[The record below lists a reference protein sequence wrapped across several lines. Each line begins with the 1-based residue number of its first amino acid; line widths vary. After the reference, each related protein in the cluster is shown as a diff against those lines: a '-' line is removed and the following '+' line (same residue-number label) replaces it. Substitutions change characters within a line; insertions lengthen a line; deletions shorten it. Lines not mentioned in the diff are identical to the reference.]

1 MDFLLAILPIAVLI
15 YVMTKKRSWPSHIS
29 LPFAG
34 ALVYVLTLIHFRL
47 DANLVNATVVNG
59 ALSALTP
66 ISIIWG
72 AILLSQTMRRSG
84 AEGIISDWLKRV
96 SPNRVAQL
104 MIVGWAFPF
113 MMEGSSGF
121 GTPAAIAAPLLVGL
135 GFDAVGVTILTLIMN
150 SVPATFGAVGTPMW
164 FGFSQVPLSPSEI
177 LSVSWKSAVVHT
189 IASLVVPVIALRFV
203 VGWADIRRNLI
214 FIYLSILSCALP
226 SLFFSRFN
234 YEFPSL
240 IGGAVGLCLSV
251 LFAKYQMGL
260 AHIHAA
266 RENEVAPTDAAREV
280 IIAPTDAVREVEIAP
295 PSQHRERVLA
305 FAPYLILIAVLVV
318 TRVRFLPLRAW
329 LNAESPALP
338 MDLGSLGVFS
348 VSVALVFRLESIFG
362 TPSAWSY
369 NALFVPALI
378 PFVIVVLLS
387 VPILRIDLRMLK
399 NAVADATNRLSGP
412 SITLVGALV
421 MVQLMTLGG
430 DGAQTMIIGQT
441 FATITG
447 RAWPFFAPVLGALG
461 AFFAGSATVSNLTF
475 AGIQDSIART
485 LDFDRTSILALQS
498 IGAAMGNMIAISNIV
513 AVTSILGLENQE
525 GFVLK
530 RTVIP
535 LTVYALIA
543 GVAGLLLT

>member
-29 LPFAG
+29 LPFAA
-34 ALVYVLTLIHFRL
+34 ALVYFLTLVHFRL
-47 DANLVNATVVNG
+47 DPNLVNATVVNG

-84 AEGIISDWLKRV
+84 AEGVISEWLKSV
-96 SPNRVAQL
+96 SPNPVAQL

-113 MMEGSSGF
+113 MMEGASGF

-135 GFDAVGVTILTLIMN
+135 GFDAVGVTILTLTMN
-150 SVPATFGAVGTPMW
+150 AVPATFGAVGTPMW

-177 LSVSWKSAVVHT
+177 LSLSWKSALVHT
-189 IASLVVPVIALRFV
+189 GATLLVPIVALRFL
-203 VGWADIRRNLI
+203 VGWAEIRQNLL

-226 SLFFSRFN
+226 SLFLSRFN

-251 LFAKYQMGL
+251 LIAKHQVGL
-260 AHIHAA
+260 ARTSATN
-266 RENEVAPTDAAREV
+266 EVEVAP
-280 IIAPTDAVREVEIAP
+280 P
-295 PSQHRERVLA
+295 PQLRERMLA
-305 FAPYLILIAVLVV
+305 FAPYLILIVVLIV

-338 MDLGSLGVFS
+338 LDLGSLGTFS
-348 VSVALVFRLESIFG
+348 VSVALVLRLDSIFG
-362 TPSAWSY
+362 TSSAWSY

-387 VPILRIDLRMLK
+387 VPLLKIDFRTLK
-399 NAVADATNRLSGP
+399 KVAADATNRLSGP
-412 SITLVGALV
+412 SITLVGALI

-430 DGAQTMIIGQT
+430 DSAQTAIIGRT
-441 FATITG
+441 FANVTG
-447 RAWPFFAPVLGALG
+447 LAWPFFAPILGALG
-461 AFFAGSATVSNLTF
+461 AF
-475 AGIQDSIART
+475 
-485 LDFDRTSILALQS
+485 
-498 IGAAMGNMIAISNIV
+498 
-513 AVTSILGLENQE
+513 
-525 GFVLK
+525 
-530 RTVIP
+530 
-535 LTVYALIA
+535 
-543 GVAGLLLT
+543 

>member
-1 MDFLLAILPIAVLI
+1 
-15 YVMTKKRSWPSHIS
+15 
-29 LPFAG
+29 
-34 ALVYVLTLIHFRL
+34 
-47 DANLVNATVVNG
+47 
-59 ALSALTP
+59 
-66 ISIIWG
+66 
-72 AILLSQTMRRSG
+72 
-84 AEGIISDWLKRV
+84 
-96 SPNRVAQL
+96 
-104 MIVGWAFPF
+104 

-135 GFDAVGVTILTLIMN
+135 GFDAVSVTILTLIMN
-150 SVPATFGAVGTPMW
+150 AVPATFGAVGTPMW

-177 LSVSWKSAVVHT
+177 LAVSWKSALVHT
-189 IASLVVPVIALRFV
+189 IAALLVPIIALRFV
-203 VGWADIRRNLI
+203 VGWAVIRRNVV
-214 FIYLSILSCALP
+214 FIYMSILSCALP

-251 LFAKYQMGL
+251 LIAKYQVGL
-260 AHIHAA
+260 ARTH
-266 RENEVAPTDAAREV
+266 DAREV
-280 IIAPTDAVREVEIAP
+280 EADP
-295 PSQHRERVLA
+295 PPQHRERVLA

-318 TRVRFLPLRAW
+318 TRVRFLPFRAW

-338 MDLGSLGVFS
+338 LNLGTLGIFS
-348 VSVALVFRLESIFG
+348 VSVAFVFRLESIFG
-362 TPSAWSY
+362 TSSAWSY
-369 NALFVPALI
+369 NALFVPSLI

-387 VPILRIDLRMLK
+387 VPLLRIDLGTLK
-399 NAVADATNRLSGP
+399 NAVADATNRLSRP
-412 SITLVGALV
+412 SITLVGALI

-430 DGAQTMIIGQT
+430 DSAQTMIIGQT
-441 FATITG
+441 LATVTG

-485 LDFDRTSILALQS
+485 LGFDRASILALQS
-498 IGAAMGNMIAISNIV
+498 VGAAMGNMVAISNIV

-535 LTVYALIA
+535 LLVYALIA
-543 GVAGLLLT
+543 GVSGLILV

>member
-1 MDFLLAILPIAVLI
+1 MDFLLALLPIGFLI
-15 YVMTKKRSWPSHIS
+15 YVMTKKKSWPAHIS
-29 LPFAG
+29 LPFVA
-34 ALVYVLTLIHFRL
+34 ALVYLLVLVHSRL
-47 DANLVNATVVNG
+47 DPNLVNATVMNG
-59 ALSALTP
+59 MLSALTP

-84 AEGIISDWLKRV
+84 AERIIGEWLKEV
-96 SPNRVAQL
+96 SPNQVAQL

-113 MMEGSSGF
+113 MMEGASGF

-150 SVPATFGAVGTPMW
+150 AVPVTFGAVGTPMW

-177 LSVSWKSAVVHT
+177 LSVSWKSALVHT
-189 IASLVVPVIALRFV
+189 IAALLVPIIALRFV
-203 VGWADIRRNLI
+203 VGWAEIRRNLV

-226 SLFFSRFN
+226 SLFLSRFN

-251 LFAKYQMGL
+251 LSAAYQAAL
-260 AHIHAA
+260 ARTPAA
-266 RENEVAPTDAAREV
+266 EEVEVAP
-280 IIAPTDAVREVEIAP
+280 P
-295 PSQHRERVLA
+295 PQHRERVLA

-338 MDLGSLGVFS
+338 LNLGSLGIFS
-348 VSVALVFRLESIFG
+348 VSVGLVFRLESIFG
-362 TPSAWSY
+362 TSSAWSY
-369 NALFVPALI
+369 NALFVPSLI
-378 PFVIVVLLS
+378 PFVVVVLLS
-387 VPILRIDLRMLK
+387 VPLLKSDLRTLK
-399 NAVADATNRLSGP
+399 NTVADATNRLSGP
-412 SITLVGALV
+412 SITLVGALI

-430 DGAQTMIIGQT
+430 DNAQTMIIGQT
-441 FATITG
+441 FATVTG
-447 RAWPFFAPVLGALG
+447 KAWPFFAPLLGALG

-485 LDFDRTSILALQS
+485 LGFDRTSILALQS
-498 IGAAMGNMIAISNIV
+498 VGAAISNIV

-535 LTVYALIA
+535 LVVYALVA
-543 GVAGLLLT
+543 GVSGLLLM

>member
-15 YVMTKKRSWPSHIS
+15 YVMTKRRPWPSHLS
-29 LPFAG
+29 LPFAAG
-34 ALVYVLTLIHFRL
+34 LVYFLTLVHFRL
-47 DANLVNATVVNG
+47 DPNLVNATVVNG

-84 AEGIISDWLKRV
+84 AEGIISEWLKSV
-96 SPNRVAQL
+96 SPNPVAQL

-135 GFDAVGVTILTLIMN
+135 GFDALGVTILTLIMN
-150 SVPATFGAVGTPMW
+150 AVPATFGAVGTPMW

-189 IASLVVPVIALRFV
+189 IAAMLVPVIALRFV
-203 VGWADIRRNLI
+203 VGWAEIRRNGV

-226 SLFFSRFN
+226 SLFLSRFT

-251 LFAKYQMGL
+251 VIAKYQVGL
-260 AHIHAA
+260 ARTRAPG
-266 RENEVAPTDAAREV
+266 EVEVAPPR
-280 IIAPTDAVREVEIAP
+280 
-295 PSQHRERVLA
+295 QNRERVLA

-318 TRVRFLPLRAW
+318 TRLRFLPLRAW
-329 LNAESPALP
+329 LNAESPALSLN
-338 MDLGSLGVFS
+338 LGSLGIFS
-348 VSVALVFRLESIFG
+348 VSAALVFRLESIFG

-369 NALFVPALI
+369 NALFVPAFI
-378 PFVIVVLLS
+378 PFVVVVLLS
-387 VPILRIDLRMLK
+387 VPLLKIDLRTLK
-399 NAVADATNRLSGP
+399 NAVAGTTNRLSGP
-412 SITLVGALV
+412 SITLVGALI
-421 MVQLMTLGG
+421 MVQLMILGG
-430 DGAQTMIIGQT
+430 DRAQTMIIGQT
-441 FATITG
+441 FATVSG
-447 RAWPFFAPVLGALG
+447 KAWPFFAPVLGALG
-461 AFFAGSATVSNLTF
+461 SFFAGSATVSNLTF

-485 LDFDRTSILALQS
+485 LGFNRASILALQS
-498 IGAAMGNMIAISNIV
+498 VGAAMGNMVAISNIV
-513 AVTSILGLENQE
+513 AVTSILGLKNQD

-535 LTVYALIA
+535 LLVYALIA
-543 GVAGLLLT
+543 GISGLILV